1 VNPQP
6 GEQIKIRIEEEGK
19 DIGEGIGYL
28 ENRTIVVVGGGSR
41 YVGQQI
47 EVWVEM
53 TVERS
58 DGGYLVFARTLDY
71 IDWLEGNA

>member
-1 VNPQP
+1 MNHQT
-6 GEQIKIRIEEEGK
+6 GEHINVRIEEEGK

-28 ENRTIVVVGGGSR
+28 EDRTLVVVGGGSR
-41 YVGQQI
+41 YLGQEV

-71 IDWLEGNA
+71 IDWLEGKA